1 MKVLKPLLTALLMLV
16 VTTAY
21 AQQPPFEILES
32 STVIIE
38 GTSTI
43 HDWEADVEEI
53 NGNIFM
59 NPSALEAMEESDSP
73 FIPSLNLSFP
83 VKSIESGKGGMNKRI
98 YNALDD
104 KKNPVISFILNSAE
118 KVETD
123 TLKQEGAFLLDV
135 TGDLTIKGETK
146 TVNFNVVGTQMDANT
161 YKFTGSYHMNMTDYG
176 VDPPSAM
183 LGTIKAGEE
192 IDIKFEI
199 MVGRKAS

>member
-1 MKVLKPLLTALLMLV
+1 MKVIKPAITAILMLV
-16 VTTAY
+16 VTTAF

-43 HDWEADVEEI
+43 HDWEADVEKI

-59 NPSALEAMEESDSP
+59 NPSALEAEEKPDSP
-73 FIPSLNLSFP
+73 FIPSLNLTFP
-83 VKSIESGKGGMNKRI
+83 VKSIESGKGGMNRRI
-98 YNALDD
+98 YNALNDD
-104 KKNPVISFILNSAE
+104 KYPVISFILNNAK

-123 TLKQEGAFLLDV
+123 TLSQEGAFLLDV

-146 TVNFNVVGTQMDANT
+146 TISLNVIGTKTDANT
-161 YKFTGSYHMNMTDYG
+161 YKFTGSYHINMTDYG
-176 VDPPSAM
+176 VEPPTAM

-192 IDIKFEI
+192 IDVKFEI
-199 MVGRKAS
+199 MIGQKAS